1 MESQRYT
8 QEQYRQKYNAGI
20 FGLVLSIG
28 LNLAIVLLCN
38 FSGLKYIYPPPQEKT
53 LVIDFEEQEPP
64 VIKIRKYG
72 REPSAEQADPKKKLE
87 LVQKSEAQYK
97 GTKQNLA
104 KASTVGTDGDV
115 EVPEPEREEVID
127 NRSLFHAAQNTDK
140 DTLAAQTAREVSDA
154 LKAGH
159 AQGNATQAK
168 IEGAPTARV
177 KGRNCIGVPAKPN
190 YGVQNEGVVVV
201 EIWVDRQGAVIKA
214 FPGANGTTVTDKD
227 MWTAAR
233 QAALKTKFNVSPESP
248 EQMQGTITYIFKL
261 K

>member
-72 REPSAEQADPKKKLE
+72 REPSAEQADPNKNLE
-87 LVQKSEAQYK
+87 LVQKSQAQYT

-115 EVPEPEREEVID
+115 EVPEPKREEVID

-168 IEGAPTARV
+168 IEGTPTARI
-177 KGRNCIGVPAKPN
+177 KGRDYVGVPAKPN

-214 FPGANGTTVTDKD
+214 FPGADGTTVTDKD

-248 EQMQGTITYIFKL
+248 EQMKGTITYIFKL